1 LASKAPPIDSFLEGV
16 FLSEIENQCN
26 TAITAF
32 SHLKDNLHT
41 MNVDLMWGLTEII
54 LTSSANISKFFWPGP
69 PRTKEFGV
77 TKQEVDDRAS
87 YLKSILGIDD
97 KSPLYDRDLRDH
109 FEHYDERVQPWAKK
123 SKNRVLF
130 RRNIGAKLI
139 GNIDQYANMGNL
151 DPTTFTVT
159 FWNKTYEIPIIIQE
173 IEKILNATK
182 DIAGK
187 NHPSCDCAHL

>member
-1 LASKAPPIDSFLEGV
+1 MTSKAPPIDSFLESV
-16 FLSEIENQCN
+16 FLSEIEDQCN

-32 SHLKDNLHT
+32 SYLKDNLHT
-41 MNVDLMWGLTEII
+41 MNINLIWGLTEII

-87 YLKSILGIDD
+87 YLKSRLSIDD

-109 FEHYDERVQPWAKK
+109 FEHYDERVQSWAKK
-123 SKNRVLF
+123 SKNRVLLH
-130 RRNIGAKLI
+130 RNIGAKGAI
-139 GNIDQYANMGNL
+139 VTGNIDQYANMGNL

-159 FWNKTYEIPIIIQE
+159 FWNKSFEIPIIIQE
-173 IEKILNATK
+173 IEKILNATEN
-182 DIAGK
+182 IAR
-187 NHPSCDCAHL
+187 